1 MPMKLR
7 IAALAL
13 ALAFVA
19 APALGAIARSG
30 CAPCPMPEAGGP
42 CASFAAMSCCG
53 DMASTPP
60 AKVDAPTLQAIAGS
74 GAATWVAA
82 VAAAPR
88 VAHDFAAETSPL
100 RLSVV
105 RRL

>member
-1 MPMKLR
+1 MRLR

-13 ALAFVA
+13 ALVFSA

-30 CAPCPMPEAGGP
+30 CAPCAMPEASGP
-42 CASFAAMSCCG
+42 CPSLSAMSCCG
-53 DMASTPP
+53 DMAATP
-60 AKVDAPTLQAIAGS
+60 AKSTLDAPSFQAIADS
-74 GAATWVAA
+74 AAGAWVAA
-82 VAAAPR
+82 VVAAPR
-88 VAHDFAAETSPL
+88 APHEIAAETSPL

>member
-1 MPMKLR
+1 MKLR

-13 ALAFVA
+13 AVAFAA

-30 CAPCPMPEAGGP
+30 CAPCALPEASGP
-42 CASFAAMSCCG
+42 CTSLSATSCCG
-53 DMASTPP
+53 DMAATAP
-60 AKVDAPTLQAIAGS
+60 AKSTLDAPNLQAIAGS

-88 VAHDFAAETSPL
+88 AVHDFAAETSPL